1 MFARNVR
8 MKLKPNSAIEFSR
21 LFDHEILPELRKQ
34 QGFKDGLTLVSGER
48 AEAVAITFW
57 DNRENA
63 EAFGTG
69 AYEGLLERLD
79 SVLAA
84 RPDVS
89 TLVVSNSTSHG
100 VASARR

>member
-1 MFARNVR
+1 MFARKIR

-21 LFDHEILPELRKQ
+21 LFDHQILPELRKQ

-48 AEAVAITFW
+48 SEAVAISFW
-57 DNRENA
+57 DNRESA
-63 EAFGTG
+63 DSFATH
-69 AYEGLLERLD
+69 AYEGILDRLE
-79 SVLAA
+79 SVLAD